1 MLLHDVETRSP
12 RGTAR
17 WLSARPS
24 VRHFHIRP
32 KLQRD
37 LRRAARIISGQA
49 IGIVFSG
56 GGAQDSPMSAS

>member
-1 MLLHDVETRSP
+1 
-12 RGTAR
+12 
-17 WLSARPS
+17 LSARPS